1 MSKKQKQA
9 KRAALERGAVWREP
23 SLLSDQDIY
32 LFNEGRHNY
41 LHNHLGAHLLEHDG
55 IEGAYFAV
63 WAPSARGVAV
73 VGDFNGWD
81 DSVHYLHPRASSG
94 IWEGFIPGV
103 EHGQRYKYSIISGDN
118 AWRQLK
124 ADPFGKWHETPPA
137 TASVVW
143 DASFEWSD
151 QDWMEA
157 RHGKQQL
164 DSPISIYEV
173 HLGSWMRVEEEGDR
187 SLGYREAAH
196 KLADYLDETG
206 FTHVELLPITEHPF
220 FGSWGYQATGY
231 FAPTS
236 RQGTPQDFKYFVDY
250 LHNRGYGVILDWVP
264 SHFPEDEHGLA
275 KFDGSHLFEH
285 ADPRKG
291 FHPDWTSCIFNYG
304 RHEVISFLISS
315 AIHWLEK
322 YHIDGLRVDAVASM
336 LYLDYSRDEG
346 EWIPNEHG
354 GRENL
359 EAIAFLKQLNET
371 VYKEFPDVQTIAEES
386 TAWPGVSRPIFLGGL
401 GFGMKWDMGWMHDTL
416 QYLSRD
422 PIHRSHHHDELTFRA
437 VYAFSENYTLPLSHD
452 EVVHLKRSLL
462 EKMPGDDWRKR
473 ANLRVLLGYM
483 WAQPGKKL
491 LFMGGEF
498 GQRTEWNHDG
508 QLQWELLE
516 QEEHRGLKTWV
527 HDLNELMREH
537 PALHEL
543 DCDPSGFQWVDGS
556 DNAQSVLTFLR
567 WDKAR
572 EKPMLIVC
580 NFTPVVRYDY
590 SVGVPRAGLWKERLN
605 SDAEIYG
612 GSGVGN
618 MGGVLTREEP
628 CHGMPHS
635 IRVTLPPLAVE
646 FFAL

>member
-1 MSKKQKQA
+1 
-9 KRAALERGAVWREP
+9 
-23 SLLSDQDIY
+23 
-32 LFNEGRHNY
+32 
-41 LHNHLGAHLLEHDG
+41 
-55 IEGAYFAV
+55 
-63 WAPSARGVAV
+63 
-73 VGDFNGWD
+73 
-81 DSVHYLHPRASSG
+81 
-94 IWEGFIPGV
+94 
-103 EHGQRYKYSIISGDN
+103 
-118 AWRQLK
+118 
-124 ADPFGKWHETPPA
+124 
-137 TASVVW
+137 
-143 DASFEWSD
+143 
-151 QDWMEA
+151 
-157 RHGKQQL
+157 
-164 DSPISIYEV
+164 
-173 HLGSWMRVEEEGDR
+173 
-187 SLGYREAAH
+187 
-196 KLADYLDETG
+196 
-206 FTHVELLPITEHPF
+206 
-220 FGSWGYQATGY
+220 
-231 FAPTS
+231 
-236 RQGTPQDFKYFVDY
+236 
-250 LHNRGYGVILDWVP
+250 
-264 SHFPEDEHGLA
+264 
-275 KFDGSHLFEH
+275 
-285 ADPRKG
+285 
-291 FHPDWTSCIFNYG
+291 
-304 RHEVISFLISS
+304 
-315 AIHWLEK
+315 
-322 YHIDGLRVDAVASM
+322 
-336 LYLDYSRDEG
+336 
-346 EWIPNEHG
+346 
-354 GRENL
+354 
-359 EAIAFLKQLNET
+359 
-371 VYKEFPDVQTIAEES
+371 
-386 TAWPGVSRPIFLGGL
+386 
-401 GFGMKWDMGWMHDTL
+401 MHDTL